1 MFPGSTAAFCPM
13 SGVAVMD
20 VEEEGPWKLS
30 FEAGRES
37 PVLLLRAVWSA
48 ACPQPSTHRGWC
60 GGCPAGACFLGWGA
74 SQRAGSAVLAPNWA
88 RGGWPASRLVCE
100 AGGPGAHLSQPL
112 PQCTWCLG
120 RGSSLEDGRPEQQ
133 VGRSNQEEM
142 QTVQRE
148 GFSQISS
155 EESSHFSPEEG
166 KAV

>member
-1 MFPGSTAAFCPM
+1 MNGPMFPGSTAAFCPM

-88 RGGWPASRLVCE
+88 RGGWPACRLVRE
-100 AGGPGAHLSQPL
+100 AGGPRRPPVPAPPPVYMVSGQRLQP
-112 PQCTWCLG
+112 G
-120 RGSSLEDGRPEQQ
+120 RWETRTASGSEQPGGNADCAKRRLLTDILQ
-133 VGRSNQEEM
+133 GEW
-142 QTVQRE
+142 
-148 GFSQISS
+148 
-155 EESSHFSPEEG
+155 PL
-166 KAV
+166 